1 MNQNSCLELSV
12 RSTIWFTSA
21 NAGADT
27 LPFTSGASSVRQ
39 TSSSS
44 RKPSTPKANS
54 RNGTSE
60 ERIWKEIALAYVS
73 RSFST

>member
-1 MNQNSCLELSV
+1 MNQNSCREPSV
-12 RSTIWFTSA
+12 FSTMSSTSA
-21 NAGADT
+21 NAGAET
-27 LPFTSGASSVRQ
+27 LRFTSGASSSRQ
-39 TSSSS
+39 ASSSW

-60 ERIWKEIALAYVS
+60 ERIWKEIALANVS